1 MMIVDTIVNAID
13 GILDKF
19 IPDANVREQVKA
31 QIQNQVYEMA
41 KLDADDRASARRREI
56 ETKDTTTR
64 ELAYVYTFGYFGALG
79 ALLFGWV
86 NVPSDM
92 HGLIDVLFGVLTAG
106 QYSIM
111 AFYFG
116 SSSGSQNKD
125 SIIARLNLSGI
136 SKP

>member
-1 MMIVDTIVNAID
+1 MMIVDTILKAID

-19 IPDANVREQVKA
+19 IPDANVREQVKT
-31 QIQNQVYEMA
+31 QIQSQVYEMA
-41 KLDADDRASARRREI
+41 KLDATDRDSARKREI

-86 NVPSDM
+86 NVPGDM

-111 AFYFG
+111 SYYFG
-116 SSSGSQNKD
+116 SSHGSANKNMV
-125 SIIARLNLSGI
+125 IETLMK
-136 SKP
+136 KP